1 MALDIFKET
10 PGGHAKENEDNDENL
25 ATYDQQEN
33 ASLLNIDA
41 DDIHIGRLVDFQ
53 RSRQFRQLTQKSS
66 TRRLTWKSS
75 KITKMFEWIISC
87 FCGTRAERIAADI
100 RENNHSINRLR
111 QIEREHMDLVAA
123 AEADMVRTNEE
134 ALIARETLNVQMS
147 QRELE
152 FMRAAMRVLQKED

>member
-1 MALDIFKET
+1 
-10 PGGHAKENEDNDENL
+10 
-25 ATYDQQEN
+25 
-33 ASLLNIDA
+33 
-41 DDIHIGRLVDFQ
+41 
-53 RSRQFRQLTQKSS
+53 
-66 TRRLTWKSS
+66 
-75 KITKMFEWIISC
+75 MFEWIISC